1 MTRLFINSHLS
12 SRQENLFLSSFVS
25 TCTVKRLITMHDL
38 MYVKNKSGCSRHPFP
53 PSKDSQPSAAV
64 VLTTHKVYIARR
76 YLKDETIFNAAVRFI
91 YYYEKIDL
99 LSKQATYYMVGLCEK
114 LFVILFMPRIKK
126 CQVMTD
132 ESVSILPMLIADI
145 L

>member
-1 MTRLFINSHLS
+1 
-12 SRQENLFLSSFVS
+12 
-25 TCTVKRLITMHDL
+25 MHDL
-38 MYVKNKSGCSRHPFP
+38 MYVKNKSGCLRHPFP

-99 LSKQATYYMVGLCEK
+99 LSKQATYYMVGLCDK
-114 LFVILFMPRIKK
+114 LFVILFLPRIKK